1 MCVCSADSWPQTPAW
16 TGRLI
21 ISSIGDDALIELKD
35 PANGTLFA
43 ACPIKKDGSQAVQK
57 GIRAPNIEWGDGL
70 LTGWLIDS
78 C

>member
-1 MCVCSADSWPQTPAW
+1 MLSCSADSWPQTPAW

-21 ISSIGDDALIELKD
+21 ISSIGDEALIELKD

-57 GIRAPNIEWGDGL
+57 GTRALYIQ
-70 LTGWLIDS
+70 
-78 C
+78 